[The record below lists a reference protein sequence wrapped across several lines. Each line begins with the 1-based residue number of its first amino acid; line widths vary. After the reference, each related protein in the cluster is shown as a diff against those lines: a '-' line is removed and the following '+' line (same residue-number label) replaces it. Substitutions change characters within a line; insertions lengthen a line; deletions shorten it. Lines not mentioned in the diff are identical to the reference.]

1 MYGIIK
7 DEGLWRMKDYKG
19 LEWEKF
25 SVWGHAWDY
34 EGLWRIKDYEGW
46 RIMKDEGLWRM
57 KDYEGWR
64 IIKD

>member
-34 EGLWRIKDYEGW
+34 EGLWR
-46 RIMKDEGLWRM
+46 M
-57 KDYEGWR
+57 KDYKGLEWEKFSVWGHV
-64 IIKD
+64 